1 MNGSDMK
8 GKDIEAQDMEGK
20 VAIVTGGAGGLGSEI
35 CRKFAA
41 RGASV
46 AVADMNGE
54 SAANVAS
61 AITAGGGRAVPAQVE
76 VTSEHSVIASV
87 RSIVDRL
94 GRVDYL
100 VHCAGTNIKAPVL
113 DMSLDQW
120 QLSLQPHLTGA
131 FLFCREV
138 GRRMVEQGDGG
149 SVVLMSSVTA
159 MSPVPERG
167 AYGPAKAALINFA
180 GQLGLEWAQYG
191 INVNAVCPGVALT
204 PMTEMVYERE
214 PELREQRLKRF
225 PIKREVLP
233 EEVADLVLFLCSDSA
248 RYISGVGIPI
258 DGGFLNSG
266 FYQDP

>member
-1 MNGSDMK
+1 MD
-8 GKDIEAQDMEGK
+8 GK

-35 CRKFAA
+35 CRRFSA
-41 RGASV
+41 RGAVV
-46 AVADMNGE
+46 AVADMNAE
-54 SAANVAS
+54 AASEVAQ
-61 AITAGGGRAVPAQVE
+61 AIISDGGHAIAVQVE
-76 VTSEHSVIASV
+76 VTDEDSVVAAVSTVVSEF
-87 RSIVDRL
+87 

-100 VHCAGTNIKAPVL
+100 VHCAGTNIKSPVL
-113 DMSLDQW
+113 EMSLDQW
-120 QLSLQPHLTGA
+120 NLSLEPHLTGA
-131 FLFCREV
+131 FLFCREA
-138 GRRMVEQGDGG
+138 GRRMVEQRDGG

-159 MSPVPERG
+159 MAPVPERG

-180 GQLGLEWAQYG
+180 GQLGLEWAKYG

-233 EEVADLVLFLCSDSA
+233 EEVADLVLFLCSDEA
-248 RYISGVGIPI
+248 RYINGVGIPI

-266 FYQDP
+266 FYQDS

>member
-1 MNGSDMK
+1 MK
-8 GKDIEAQDMEGK
+8 GK

-46 AVADMNGE
+46 AVADLNE
-54 SAANVAS
+54 DAASEVARS
-61 AITAGGGRAVPAQVE
+61 ISSDGCPSIAIQVE
-76 VTSEHSVIASV
+76 VTDEESVVNALSAV
-87 RSIVDRL
+87 VSKL

-100 VHCAGTNIKAPVL
+100 VHCAGTNIKAPIL
-113 DMSLDQW
+113 DMSLDLW
-120 QLSLQPHLTGA
+120 NLSLEAHLTGA
-131 FLFCREV
+131 FLFCREA
-138 GRRMVEQGDGG
+138 GRQMVEQGEGG

-159 MSPVPERG
+159 MAPVPERG

-233 EEVADLVLFLCSDSA
+233 EEVANLVLFLCSDEA

-258 DGGFLNSG
+258 DGGFLNSA
-266 FYQDP
+266 FYQDPEA

>member
-1 MNGSDMK
+1 MD
-8 GKDIEAQDMEGK
+8 GK

-35 CRKFAA
+35 CRRFSA
-41 RGASV
+41 RGAAV
-46 AVADMNGE
+46 AVADMNVDAASSVAAE
-54 SAANVAS
+54 ISA
-61 AITAGGGRAVPAQVE
+61 TGGSSIAVQVQ
-76 VTSEHSVIASV
+76 VTDEQSVTDAVCQVVSH
-87 RSIVDRL
+87 L

-100 VHCAGTNIKAPVL
+100 VHCAGTNIKSPVL
-113 DMSLDQW
+113 EMSLDQW
-120 QLSLQPHLTGA
+120 NLSLEPHLTGA
-131 FLFCREV
+131 FLFCREA

-159 MSPVPERG
+159 MAPVPERG

-233 EEVADLVLFLCSDSA
+233 EEVADLVLFLCSDEA
-248 RYISGVGIPI
+248 RYINGVGIPI

-266 FYQDP
+266 FYQDS

>member
-1 MNGSDMK
+1 MD
-8 GKDIEAQDMEGK
+8 GK

-35 CRKFAA
+35 CRRFSS
-41 RGASV
+41 RGAAV
-46 AVADMNGE
+46 AVADMNWE
-54 SAANVAS
+54 AAVELAG
-61 AITAGGGRAVPAQVE
+61 AIMSDGGRAIPVQVE
-76 VTSEHSVIASV
+76 VTDEDSVVEAV
-87 RSIVDRL
+87 RTVVNEL

-100 VHCAGTNIKAPVL
+100 VHCAGTNIKSPVL

-120 QLSLQPHLTGA
+120 NLSLEAHLTGA
-131 FLFCREV
+131 FLFCREA
-138 GRRMVEQGDGG
+138 GRRMVEQGEGG

-167 AYGPAKAALINFA
+167 AYGPAKAALVNFA

-191 INVNAVCPGVALT
+191 INVNAVCPGVAVNA
-204 PMTEMVYERE
+204 MTRMVYERE

-233 EEVADLVLFLCSDSA
+233 EEVAELVLFLCSDEA
-248 RYISGVGIPI
+248 RYINGVGIPI

-266 FYQDP
+266 FYQDPES

>member
-1 MNGSDMK
+1 
-8 GKDIEAQDMEGK
+8 MEGK

-35 CRKFAA
+35 CRRFSM
-41 RGASV
+41 RGAAV
-46 AVADMNGE
+46 AVADVNREAASELAGTITSE
-54 SAANVAS
+54 SGS
-61 AITAGGGRAVPAQVE
+61 AIGVQVE
-76 VTSEHSVIASV
+76 VTDEDSVIAAV
-87 RSIVDRL
+87 RTVVNEL

-100 VHCAGTNIKAPVL
+100 VHCAGTNIKSPVL
-113 DMSLDQW
+113 DMTLDQW
-120 QLSLQPHLTGA
+120 NLSLEAHLTGA

-138 GRRMVEQGDGG
+138 GKRMVEQGDGG

-180 GQLGLEWAQYG
+180 GQLGLEWAHYG
-191 INVNAVCPGVALT
+191 INVNAVCPGVAVT
-204 PMTEMVYERE
+204 PMTEMVYKRE

-233 EEVADLVLFLCSDSA
+233 EEIADLVLFLCSDQA
-248 RYISGVGIPI
+248 RYINGVGIPI

-266 FYQDP
+266 FYQAPES

>member
-1 MNGSDMK
+1 MD
-8 GKDIEAQDMEGK
+8 GK

-35 CRKFAA
+35 CRRFSA
-41 RGASV
+41 RGAAV
-46 AVADMNGE
+46 AVADMNDE
-54 SAANVAS
+54 AASDLAQ
-61 AITAGGGRAVPAQVE
+61 AIVSDGGRALAVQVE
-76 VTSEHSVIASV
+76 VTDENSVVAAVSTVVSE
-87 RSIVDRL
+87 L

-100 VHCAGTNIKAPVL
+100 VHCAGTNIRSSVL
-113 DMSLDQW
+113 EMSLDQW
-120 QLSLQPHLTGA
+120 NLSLEPHLTGA
-131 FLFCREV
+131 FLFCREA

-159 MSPVPERG
+159 KAPVPERG

-180 GQLGLEWAQYG
+180 GQLGLEWARYG

-225 PIKREVLP
+225 TIKRVVLP
-233 EEVADLVLFLCSDSA
+233 VEVADLVLFLCSDEA

-258 DGGFLNSG
+258 DGGFLNSP
-266 FYQDP
+266 FYQDPEG

>member
-1 MNGSDMK
+1 
-8 GKDIEAQDMEGK
+8 MEGK

-35 CRKFAA
+35 CRRFSA
-41 RGASV
+41 RGAAV
-46 AVADMNGE
+46 AVADVNGE
-54 SAANVAS
+54 VAS
-61 AITAGGGRAVPAQVE
+61 DVAQSIVSEDIRAIAVQVE
-76 VTSEHSVIASV
+76 VTDEDSVVAAV
-87 RSIVDRL
+87 RTVVNDL

-100 VHCAGTNIKAPVL
+100 VHCAGTNIKSPVL

-120 QLSLQPHLTGA
+120 NLSLEAHLTGA
-131 FLFCREV
+131 FLFCREA

-149 SVVLMSSVTA
+149 SVVLMSSVAATA
-159 MSPVPERG
+159 PVPERG

-180 GQLGLEWAQYG
+180 GQLGLEWARYG
-191 INVNAVCPGVALT
+191 INVNAVCPGVAVT

-233 EEVADLVLFLCSDSA
+233 EEVADLVLFLCSDAA
-248 RYISGVGIPI
+248 RYINGVGIPI

-266 FYQDP
+266 FYQDPES

>member
-1 MNGSDMK
+1 
-8 GKDIEAQDMEGK
+8 MEGK

-35 CRKFAA
+35 CRRFSA
-41 RGASV
+41 RGAAV
-46 AVADMNGE
+46 AVADVNGE
-54 SAANVAS
+54 VAS
-61 AITAGGGRAVPAQVE
+61 DVARAIASDGNRAIAAQVE
-76 VTSEHSVIASV
+76 VTDEDSVVAAV
-87 RSIVDRL
+87 RTVVNDL

-100 VHCAGTNIKAPVL
+100 VHCAGTNIRSPVL

-120 QLSLQPHLTGA
+120 NLSLEAHLTGA
-131 FLFCREV
+131 FLFCREA

-149 SVVLMSSVTA
+149 SVVLMSSVAATA
-159 MSPVPERG
+159 PVPERG

-180 GQLGLEWAQYG
+180 GQLGLEWARYG
-191 INVNAVCPGVALT
+191 INVNAVCPGVAVT

-233 EEVADLVLFLCSDSA
+233 EEVADLVLFLCSDAA
-248 RYISGVGIPI
+248 RYINGVGIPI

-266 FYQDP
+266 FYQDPE

>member
-1 MNGSDMK
+1 MD
-8 GKDIEAQDMEGK
+8 GK

-35 CRKFAA
+35 CRRFSA
-41 RGASV
+41 RGAAV
-46 AVADMNGE
+46 AVADMNVDAASSVAAE
-54 SAANVAS
+54 ISAA
-61 AITAGGGRAVPAQVE
+61 GGSSIAVHVQVTDE
-76 VTSEHSVIASV
+76 QSVTSAVSQVIS
-87 RSIVDRL
+87 DL

-113 DMSLDQW
+113 EMSLDQW
-120 QLSLQPHLTGA
+120 NLSLEPHLTGA
-131 FLFCREV
+131 FLFCREA

-159 MSPVPERG
+159 MAPVPERG

-180 GQLGLEWAQYG
+180 GQLGLEWAQHG

-214 PELREQRLKRF
+214 PELRERRLKRF

-233 EEVADLVLFLCSDSA
+233 EEVAELVIFLCGDEA
-248 RYISGVGIPI
+248 RYINGVGIPI

-266 FYQDP
+266 FYQDTEG

>member
-1 MNGSDMK
+1 MK
-8 GKDIEAQDMEGK
+8 GK

-46 AVADMNGE
+46 AVADLNE
-54 SAANVAS
+54 DAASEVARS
-61 AITAGGGRAVPAQVE
+61 ISSDGCPSIAIQVE
-76 VTSEHSVIASV
+76 VTDEESVVNALSAV
-87 RSIVDRL
+87 VSKL

-100 VHCAGTNIKAPVL
+100 VHCAGTNIKAPIL
-113 DMSLDQW
+113 DMSLDLW
-120 QLSLQPHLTGA
+120 NLSLEAHLTGA
-131 FLFCREV
+131 FLFCREA
-138 GRRMVEQGDGG
+138 GRQMVEQGEGG

-159 MSPVPERG
+159 MAPVPERG

-233 EEVADLVLFLCSDSA
+233 EEVASLVLFLCSDEA

-258 DGGFLNSG
+258 DGGFLNSA
-266 FYQDP
+266 FYQDPEA

>member
-1 MNGSDMK
+1 
-8 GKDIEAQDMEGK
+8 MEGK
-20 VAIVTGGAGGLGSEI
+20 VVIVTGGAGGLGSEI

-46 AVADMNGE
+46 AVADMNAK
-54 SAANVAS
+54 AASEVAAS
-61 AITAGGGRAVPAQVE
+61 IDSDGARAIAVPVE
-76 VTSEHSVIASV
+76 VTDEDSVVAAV
-87 RSIVDRL
+87 RTVVGRF

-100 VHCAGTNIKAPVL
+100 VHCAGTNIKSSVL
-113 DMSLDQW
+113 EMSLDQW
-120 QLSLQPHLTGA
+120 NLSLQPHLTGA
-131 FLFCREV
+131 FLFCREA
-138 GRRMVEQGDGG
+138 GKRMVAQGDGG
-149 SVVLMSSVTA
+149 SVVLMSSITA

-204 PMTEMVYERE
+204 PMSEMVYERE

-233 EEVADLVLFLCSDSA
+233 EEVADLVLFLCSDQA
-248 RYISGVGIPI
+248 RYINGVGIPI
-258 DGGFLNSG
+258 DGGFVNSG
-266 FYQDP
+266 FYQDPEI

>member
-1 MNGSDMK
+1 MD
-8 GKDIEAQDMEGK
+8 GK

-35 CRKFAA
+35 CRRFSA
-41 RGASV
+41 RGAAV
-46 AVADMNGE
+46 AVADMNAE
-54 SAANVAS
+54 AASSVAAAISAA
-61 AITAGGGRAVPAQVE
+61 GGSSISVHVQVTDEQSVTDAVSQV
-76 VTSEHSVIASV
+76 VSE
-87 RSIVDRL
+87 L

-100 VHCAGTNIKAPVL
+100 VHCAGTNIKSPVL
-113 DMSLDQW
+113 EMSLDQW
-120 QLSLQPHLTGA
+120 NLSLEPHLTGA
-131 FLFCREV
+131 FLFCREA
-138 GRRMVEQGDGG
+138 GRRMVEQGGGG

-159 MSPVPERG
+159 MAPVPERG

-214 PELREQRLKRF
+214 PELRDQRLKRF

-233 EEVADLVLFLCSDSA
+233 EEVADLVLFLCSDQA
-248 RYISGVGIPI
+248 RYINGVGIPI

-266 FYQDP
+266 FYQDT

>member
-1 MNGSDMK
+1 
-8 GKDIEAQDMEGK
+8 MEGK

-35 CRKFAA
+35 CRRFSS
-41 RGASV
+41 RGAAV
-46 AVADMNGE
+46 AVADMNWE
-54 SAANVAS
+54 AASEVAGTIAS
-61 AITAGGGRAVPAQVE
+61 DGNAIAVQVE
-76 VTSEHSVIASV
+76 VTDEGSVVDAV
-87 RSIVDRL
+87 RTIVNEL

-100 VHCAGTNIKAPVL
+100 VHCAGTNIKSPVL

-120 QLSLQPHLTGA
+120 NLSLEAHLTGA
-131 FLFCREV
+131 FLFCREA
-138 GRRMVEQGDGG
+138 GKRMVEQGEGG

-167 AYGPAKAALINFA
+167 AYGPAKAALVNFA
-180 GQLGLEWAQYG
+180 GQLGLEWARYG
-191 INVNAVCPGVALT
+191 INVNAVCPGVAVT
-204 PMTEMVYERE
+204 AMTRMVYERE

-233 EEVADLVLFLCSDSA
+233 EEVAELVLFLCSDEA

-266 FYQDP
+266 FYQDMEG

>member
-1 MNGSDMK
+1 
-8 GKDIEAQDMEGK
+8 MEGK

-35 CRKFAA
+35 CRRFAA
-41 RGASV
+41 RGAAV
-46 AVADMNGE
+46 AVADIDVI
-54 SAANVAS
+54 SATAVAMRLS
-61 AITAGGGRAVPAQVE
+61 LAGSRAITVKVE
-76 VTSEHSVIASV
+76 VTDEDSVVEAV
-87 RSIVDRL
+87 RTVVNEL

-100 VHCAGTNIKAPVL
+100 VHCAGTNIKSPVL

-120 QLSLQPHLTGA
+120 NLSLEAHLTGA
-131 FLFCREV
+131 FLFCREA
-138 GRRMVEQGDGG
+138 GRQMVEQDDGG

-167 AYGPAKAALINFA
+167 AYGPAKAALVNFA

-191 INVNAVCPGVALT
+191 INVNAVCPGVAVT
-204 PMTEMVYERE
+204 AMTRMVYERE

-233 EEVADLVLFLCSDSA
+233 EEVAELVLFLCSDEA
-248 RYISGVGIPI
+248 RYINGVGIPI

-266 FYQDP
+266 FYQDTES